1 MVISMGKSMSVRF
14 IAILLVLIGVG
25 QGIGAVLFLGSIR
38 SGFMDSLH
46 DRMRLQIKQTAA
58 VMSEP
63 VFTSSMLP
71 IETYIDEAMKDKD
84 VQSLKVINKDGVIL
98 RQKSVPVMA
107 NKRYLLTQQI
117 HFLDETIGTVELEY
131 AATTIDASMRGS
143 LFIIPFYQAGMLL
156 LVALVLIRLFN
167 RYVKRPVN
175 ELNQAIEGITGGD
188 LTIEVPVHRDD
199 EIGTIAVGVRFLKE
213 RLAGTVDRISSI
225 SDKVAGAIRE
235 LNDTFDRVREVAEH
249 QNRSTE
255 TVSHEV
261 REAGESQRQIV
272 ANTEQLLSLSGD
284 NLSALLEMQATSEAV
299 AETTDSLSQNLQDSY
314 STLAELAQSAK
325 EITRMADDVASFVA
339 EASSSIEEIYRSVRN
354 AEDLVNE
361 STLLSTQTTNVI
373 SGKGMEAIDR
383 TTAGMKRIANFIDA
397 LMAAI
402 EGLGTRSRDIGK
414 VLGVIED
421 VTEKSR
427 LLSLNAQ
434 IIAAQAGE
442 HGKGFAVVAQEMKQ
456 LSDKAALSTREIAGI
471 VGAIQSEIGEVVA
484 ETRESVGV
492 VREGEAVVAKTAE
505 VLHEILATSRQA
517 TELSEGIERASR
529 EQTGGLQLV
538 VTSTEQIRNKIQE
551 VYRGTSEQEK
561 STSFLLKALDP
572 IKDGMETTR
581 RATVEQAGS
590 SRFIST
596 NIEQANQK
604 NSDIAVASAH
614 QQQLNQRVI
623 DALHDVVAK
632 GHATVAEVNGLI
644 PYVTAMREDLE
655 VLRTEMT
662 MFKTANRGAAQS
674 PAAEPDPA
682 DGSES

>member
-1 MVISMGKSMSVRF
+1 MGKSMSTRF
-14 IAILLVLIGVG
+14 IAILLVLIAVG
-25 QGIGAVLFLGSIR
+25 QGIGAVLFLSSIR

-46 DRMRLQIKQTAA
+46 DRMRRQIKQTAA

-84 VQSLKVINKDGVIL
+84 VQSLKVINKDGVVL
-98 RQKSVPVMA
+98 RQKSVPVKSD
-107 NKRYLLTQQI
+107 NLYILKQQI
-117 HFLDETIGTVELEY
+117 KFLDENIGEVQLEY
-131 AATTIDASMRGS
+131 AATTIDASMRRS
-143 LFIIPFYQAGMLL
+143 LYLIPIYQAGILL

-167 RYVKRPVN
+167 CYVKGPVN
-175 ELNQAIEGITGGD
+175 DLNRAIEGITGGD
-188 LTIEVPVHRDD
+188 LTVDVPVHRDD
-199 EIGTIAVGVRFLKE
+199 EIGTIASGVRFLAE
-213 RLAGTVDRISSI
+213 RLAGTVERISSI
-225 SDKVAGAIRE
+225 SEKVSGAIRE
-235 LNDTFDRVREVAEH
+235 LNDTFARVREVVDN

-255 TVSHEV
+255 KVSLEV
-261 REAGESQRQIV
+261 GEAGESQRQIV
-272 ANTEQLLSLSGD
+272 ANTEQLLALSGD
-284 NLSALLEMQATSEAV
+284 NLSALLQMQATSEEIAG
-299 AETTDSLSQNLQDSY
+299 TTDSLNQNLQVSY

-339 EASSSIEEIYRSVRN
+339 ESSSSIEEIYRSVKN
-354 AEDLVNE
+354 AEGLVNE
-361 STLLSTQTTNVI
+361 STRLSTQTTDVI
-373 SGKGMEAIDR
+373 SGKGMEAISQ

-397 LMAAI
+397 LMTAI
-402 EGLGTRSRDIGK
+402 EGLGTRSRDIGQI
-414 VLGVIED
+414 LGVIED

-471 VGAIQSEIGEVVA
+471 VGTIQSEIGGVVA

-492 VREGEAVVAKTAE
+492 VHEGEAVVAKTAD
-505 VLHEILATSRQA
+505 VLNEILATSRQA

-529 EQTGGLQLV
+529 EQTSGLQLV

-590 SRFIST
+590 SRFISA

-604 NSDIAVASAH
+604 NSDIAVASSH
-614 QQQLNQRVI
+614 QQQLNQRVLN
-623 DALHDVVAK
+623 ALQDVVTK

-644 PYVTAMREDLE
+644 PYVNAMREDLE
-655 VLRTEMT
+655 SLRTEMAI
-662 MFKTANRGAAQS
+662 FKTTNSGRTQRRTELSG
-674 PAAEPDPA
+674 PVDEN
-682 DGSES
+682 ES